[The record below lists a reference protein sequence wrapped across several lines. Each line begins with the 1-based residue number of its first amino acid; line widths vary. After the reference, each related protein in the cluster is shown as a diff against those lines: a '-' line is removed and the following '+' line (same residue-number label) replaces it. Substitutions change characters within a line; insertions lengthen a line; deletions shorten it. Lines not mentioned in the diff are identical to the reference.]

1 MYTDQ
6 DMQQD
11 ITAELKWDSS
21 LRDDDIAVG
30 VREGIVTLGGFVDSL
45 ADKGKAERVAA
56 RVKGVRAVV
65 NEIEVKLPTWSQR
78 ADPDIARAVLDAL
91 KWNIAVPHEHLRVKV
106 EDGWVTL
113 EGEVPWYHQKEAA
126 ERSVRFLT
134 GVRGVLNLVTLKAQ
148 PTPRDVKKRIKDAL
162 HRAVEFDAEHITV
175 EVEGNRAV
183 LQGSVRSFAELQD
196 AERAA
201 RNAPGITEVVNRL
214 GIIGA
219 YAAV

>member
-1 MYTDQ
+1 MSTDQ
-6 DMQQD
+6 DMQKD

>member
-6 DMQQD
+6 DMQKD

-91 KWNIAVPHEHLRVKV
+91 RWNIAVPHEHLRVKV

>member
-6 DMQQD
+6 DMQKD

>member
-6 DMQQD
+6 DMQKD

-214 GIIGA
+214 GVIGA

>member
-1 MYTDQ
+1 MSTDQ
-6 DMQQD
+6 DMQKD

-183 LQGSVRSFAELQD
+183 LQGSVRSFAEL
-196 AERAA
+196 
-201 RNAPGITEVVNRL
+201 
-214 GIIGA
+214 
-219 YAAV
+219 

>member
-6 DMQQD
+6 DMQKD
-11 ITAELKWDSS
+11 ITAELRWDSS

-65 NEIEVKLPTWSQR
+65 NEIEVKLPSWSQR

-91 KWNIAVPHEHLRVKV
+91 KWNIAVPHEHIRVKV

-148 PTPRDVKKRIKDAL
+148 PTPRDVKKRIKEAL
-162 HRAVEFDAEHITV
+162 HRSVEFDAEHITV

>member
-21 LRDDDIAVG
+21 LREDDIAVG

-91 KWNIAVPHEHLRVKV
+91 RWNIAVPHEHLRVKV

-214 GIIGA
+214 GIIGG